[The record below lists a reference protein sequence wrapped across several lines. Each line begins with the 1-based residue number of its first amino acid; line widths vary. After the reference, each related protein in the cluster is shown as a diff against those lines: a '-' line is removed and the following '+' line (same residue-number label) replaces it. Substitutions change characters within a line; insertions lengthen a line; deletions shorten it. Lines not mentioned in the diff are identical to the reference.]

1 MQFKADNLGI
11 FRNRYAVSFYP
22 FETEP
27 QINIESES
35 RDEPYR
41 VAYVRIEDWKTG
53 LMNAYEARRD
63 LPGQWEDFEVKGG
76 NRVFQ
81 PVATQVLCPPDD
93 ICAVLV
99 PGLAFSPKGERLGRG
114 AGFYDRFLH
123 RHPGALRI
131 GVAFQEQIT
140 DSIPVDTWDEKIDI
154 ILTNQRLYQTKSYG
168 EWQKHGKVKDR
179 SQL

>member
-1 MQFKADNLGI
+1 
-11 FRNRYAVSFYP
+11 
-22 FETEP
+22 
-27 QINIESES
+27 
-35 RDEPYR
+35 
-41 VAYVRIEDWKTG
+41 
-53 LMNAYEARRD
+53 MNAYEARRD

-81 PVATQVLCPPDD
+81 PVATQALCPPEE

-99 PGLAFSPKGERLGRG
+99 PGLAFSPEGERLGRG
-114 AGFYDRFLH
+114 AGFYDRFLQ

-131 GVAFQEQIT
+131 GVAFQEQIAN
-140 DSIPVDTWDEKIDI
+140 SIPVDPWDERIDI

-179 SQL
+179 SPL